1 MSCNAKKE
9 PNGTWRIQY
18 RWTDWTGTKRKSQK
32 RGFTTKKEAEEWY
45 THFLAQQSTEMTITF
60 ADFWVI
66 YKKDMEQ
73 RLRQTTMI
81 QKEYV
86 VKDKIMPYFGNIPL
100 NEITAPKIRIWQSE
114 MIAKG
119 YKPTYLKT
127 IHNQLCC
134 IMNYAVKFYGL
145 RINPCHVA
153 GSMGKSKADER
164 EYWTVEEFKKFSDAI
179 IDKQD
184 AWIGFNILFWT
195 GIRLGEMLALTVGD
209 VDLENGTITINK
221 SLARVKRENVVSE
234 PKTESSKRVVT
245 IHKELQDRLREYIG
259 SLYRA
264 RPTTRLFEHRTK
276 SFFEHEL
283 IRGVE
288 LSGVKKITVHGC
300 RHSQASLCLQIGYSP
315 LEIARRLGHSKVT
328 TTIET
333 YCHPSLDAQ
342 KKIAES
348 LGKADRGEEDA
359 V

>member
-1 MSCNAKKE
+1 MSCNAKKD

-18 RWTDWTGTKRKSQK
+18 RWVDWTGKNRKSQK
-32 RGFTTKKEAEEWY
+32 RGFQTKKEAEEWY
-45 THFLAQQSTEMTITF
+45 AHFLSQQSADVTITL
-60 ADFWVI
+60 ADFWKV
-66 YKKDMEQ
+66 YRDDMEP
-73 RLRQTTMI
+73 RLRKTTMM
-81 QKEYV
+81 QKDYV
-86 VKDKIMPYFGNIPL
+86 MNDKILPYFGNMPL
-100 NEITAPKIRIWQSE
+100 NEITAPKIRIWQSK
-114 MIAKG
+114 MIAQG

-127 IHNQLCC
+127 INNHLSCVL
-134 IMNYAVKFYGL
+134 NYAVKYYNL
-145 RINPCHVA
+145 RINPCHIA

-164 EYWTVEEFKKFSDAI
+164 EYWTVEEFKKFSDAV

-195 GIRLGEMLALTVGD
+195 GMRLGEMLALTVGD
-209 VDLENGTITINK
+209 IDFEEGTIQISK
-221 SLARVKRENVVSE
+221 SLTRVRGEVIVSE
-234 PKTESSKRVVT
+234 PKTESSNRIVT
-245 IHKELQDRLREYIG
+245 IHQELQDRLQEYIN

-264 RPTTRLFEHRTK
+264 KPTTRLFENRTK

-288 LSGVKKITVHGC
+288 LSGVKKITIHGC

-342 KKIAES
+342 KRIAES
-348 LGKADRGEEDA
+348 LGKADRGEENA
-359 V
+359 M